1 MIKIVPFVCNLKGIS
16 IHILDIQMVDFRRTL
31 EVTEA
36 TVVID
41 FKLCETVS
49 AKKCDCQ
56 ISINRS
62 LGSHTFLL
70 FSYYFTLESPF
81 PILLRSFH

>member
-1 MIKIVPFVCNLKGIS
+1 MTHLSSSCWWPSSEQKERNSLLSVLFYLIKIVPFVCNLKGMS

-41 FKLCETVS
+41 FRLCETVS
-49 AKKCDCQ
+49 AKNVTAK
-56 ISINRS
+56 
-62 LGSHTFLL
+62 FLL
-70 FSYYFTLESPF
+70 IEV
-81 PILLRSFH
+81 

>member
-1 MIKIVPFVCNLKGIS
+1 MS

-41 FKLCETVS
+41 FRLCETLS
-49 AKKCDCQ
+49 CYLA
-56 ISINRS
+56 ITLPLNRRFQS
-62 LGSHTFLL
+62 YFDHFIERRLTFCSCCF
-70 FSYYFTLESPF
+70 FSSNQMVANGHQT
-81 PILLRSFH
+81 

>member
-1 MIKIVPFVCNLKGIS
+1 MTHLSSPVGGLVRNRKSVTRFFLFFFLIKIVPFVCNLKRMS

-41 FKLCETVS
+41 FRLCETVS
-49 AKKCDCQ
+49 AK
-56 ISINRS
+56 SV
-62 LGSHTFLL
+62 TA
-70 FSYYFTLESPF
+70 
-81 PILLRSFH
+81 

>member
-1 MIKIVPFVCNLKGIS
+1 MS

-41 FKLCETVS
+41 SGYVRQFLQKNVT
-49 AKKCDCQ
+49 AK
-56 ISINRS
+56 
-62 LGSHTFLL
+62 FLL
-70 FSYYFTLESPF
+70 IEV
-81 PILLRSFH
+81 